1 MWVEI
6 PLSAQS
12 IEESTLRSF
21 NLVFLLVSLEN
32 TLSRNLLKNH

>member
-1 MWVEI
+1 MLRWKKE
-6 PLSAQS
+6 S
-12 IEESTLRSF
+12 IEESTLGSF